1 MKCKFKILIM
11 TALVIFSSNLFSQN
25 RLRTVFETTLT
36 TSVFAVPKD
45 TKVEELSDMDLNKMI
60 AEDKIVEKE
69 TFIDDNYQMNII
81 SIFPQ
86 MPRWENDYEFEIG
99 KTIINKEGLFFYNHQ
114 DSLIYSNKDTV
125 EINMNEDSLN
135 KYDFLNI
142 DSILVDYYGLNK
154 MFSIDLQY
162 YIDLYDEIGFTTL
175 INSEGAFSAINDSIE
190 IYINPK
196 KLITET
202 RYFDYN
208 GNITFSD
215 WRRFQK
221 IDTYVIPLVNVLTTY
236 ENLFSGIRLQ
246 RSDITEYTKYKILDK
261 DGTEIVFYEKEEQ
274 IVKKKNGSLEFSE
287 YTPVEKKNGELIVYP
302 NPANSLI
309 NIELPYY
316 ASEKNDIEILNSMGL
331 IVKRENNVL
340 SGSRITINI
349 SDLKPG
355 IYLIR
360 NGSEGKWKTTK
371 FVKN

>member
-86 MPRWENDYEFEIG
+86 MPRWEYDYEFEIG